1 MSLLAARRVAAAAGA
16 ALYAGDR
23 ARCDV
28 STPPLMRPDGWTP
41 LYLRSIEQ
49 LTAVG
54 AAGGRG
60 AGSGANAAAA
70 AAASVSGEY
79 GVAKYVFAS
88 AEPSSTC
95 AAGVASCVMVCVEIK
110 SSTRLQC
117 ARHRTDWTRLFRFAS
132 RTRREQSICPKISR
146 IDFDLTELE
155 DSEVWSGPPK
165 PVVGFHTGSDSV
177 KYS

>member
-54 AAGGRG
+54 DDDSEYWCRVKGWEKGFLHYLESADKNSTNGLRVPMTPESVQVHGGRQRQLLPL
-60 AGSGANAAAA
+60 
-70 AAASVSGEY
+70 E
-79 GVAKYVFAS
+79 
-88 AEPSSTC
+88 
-95 AAGVASCVMVCVEIK
+95 
-110 SSTRLQC
+110 RLH
-117 ARHRTDWTRLFRFAS
+117 ARDQ
-132 RTRREQSICPKISR
+132 TRRDDAPPALLQGCEK
-146 IDFDLTELE
+146 
-155 DSEVWSGPPK
+155 SG
-165 PVVGFHTGSDSV
+165 VRGR
-177 KYS
+177 